1 MDLFSVIGLVGGLGL
16 YAWGIIDGGSV
27 GAFVNAHGIALVI
40 GGTIFATMIYCPMQ
54 GFITALKGGLQVF
67 RSSRSID
74 PTRAIDIM
82 GSLVRGARQLG
93 PEAVESEIRSVVD
106 DGFFLRAYKT
116 CLSSPDEASARNV
129 LEREIIQTGNR
140 HREIITLYKTL
151 GTISPMMGLMGTVI
165 GIVSVLRN
173 ISDPSMVGSSM
184 GVAMSTA
191 FYGIMLS
198 GLIFTPMAGK
208 LRLRSISE
216 LLSKEIIMEGM
227 LALQFGNDPPSTL
240 ERKLLSYLTATS
252 IGSRAKTA
260 S

>member
-16 YAWGIIDGGSV
+16 YAWGIVDGGSV

-40 GGTIFATMIYCPMQ
+40 GGTVFATMIYCPMH
-54 GFITALKGGLQVF
+54 GFITAIKGGIQVF
-67 RSSRSID
+67 KSPRWVD

-82 GSLVRGARQLG
+82 SSLVRGARQLG
-93 PEAVESEIRSVVD
+93 PEAVENEIRSVVD

-116 CLSSPDEASARNV
+116 CLSSPDEAAARNV

-140 HREIITLYKTL
+140 HREIVNIYKTL

-173 ISDPSMVGSSM
+173 ITDPAMVGASM

-191 FYGIMLS
+191 FYGILMA
-198 GLIFTPMAGK
+198 GLIFLPMAGK
-208 LRLRSISE
+208 LRLRSIGE

-227 LALQFGNDPPSTL
+227 LALQFTTDPPSTL

-252 IGSRAKTA
+252 IGTRAKTPL
-260 S
+260 